1 MASPRLRADLFPSP
15 ENFDGIAPEYLVGGE
30 HNHSFNT
37 GLRDQH
43 PIKWI
48 VVEMGRYFNELSF
61 VCGYC
66 RGIRGV
72 LNQLGEHR
80 NRLQFES
87 FHHRYQ
93 RTIPASWN
101 YWDQTSHRD
110 PTVRNRDFLPIG
122 YTLQQS

>member
-1 MASPRLRADLFPSP
+1 
-15 ENFDGIAPEYLVGGE
+15 
-30 HNHSFNT
+30 
-37 GLRDQH
+37 LRDQH

-87 FHHRYQ
+87 FHHRY
-93 RTIPASWN
+93 PADDSCLVELLGP
-101 YWDQTSHRD
+101 DEPPRPHGS
-110 PTVRNRDFLPIG
+110 
-122 YTLQQS
+122 QS